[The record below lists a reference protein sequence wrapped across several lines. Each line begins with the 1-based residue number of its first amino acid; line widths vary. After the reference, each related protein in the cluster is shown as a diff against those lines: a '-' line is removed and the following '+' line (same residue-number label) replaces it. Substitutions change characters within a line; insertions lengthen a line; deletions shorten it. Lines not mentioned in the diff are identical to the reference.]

1 MTDREKKPGD
11 IETSLRETL
20 DKMEEKLK
28 RYRIDQSSL
37 IGSQYDKV
45 SSRDSGLSTGRLDD
59 TYNYERT
66 PRDINSRRHGYSDRE
81 IDYLYDRIDQRK
93 ETKSPHQYQGAR
105 PNVRFETDQFNKEE
119 DYLPR
124 DNLPYRAYVHQPYLK
139 SDVNRTLNETNREE
153 RDSKLTVKPATYD
166 GSSSWLDYKCHFE
179 ACASVNGWNE
189 EKKGLFLAL
198 SIRGQA
204 QAVLGD
210 LPRDRGQHYETLVRS
225 LQERFSPP
233 NQTELYR
240 VQLKKRRQRP
250 LKTLSELG
258 QAIRRLTNL
267 AYPTAPGEVRETLA
281 KDQFIDALIDSDI
294 RIRIKQSRPAN
305 LNEAISLAVELEAYN
320 KVEKRDR
327 ELRGHLRTAIADEQP
342 QLHGINVDHKLETWM
357 KSVEEGMK
365 CITEELKELRSS
377 RQKINDDRWFRSDRA
392 NNNNQERRCYE
403 CKKAEHIRRNCP
415 ELRKRQKPHNGLDK
429 GQKDDAQGDKN
440 VARKPNVSVGLGSSV
455 EECGLYVEVQVQGE
469 KVKFLWTLVLL

>member
-1 MTDREKKPGD
+1 MTDREKKPCD

-81 IDYLYDRIDQRK
+81 IEYLYDRIDQRK

-179 ACASVNGWNE
+179 ACASVNVWNE

-210 LPRDRGQHYETLVRS
+210 LPRDRGQHYETLVRY

-377 RQKINDDRWFRSDRA
+377 RQKISDDRWFRSDRA